1 MAAPASRRAAVSAG
15 SIDSS
20 VSASV
25 GASVGASAGVDYSA
39 QLRQLMAAANLTS
52 FRALAVK
59 AGVSLW
65 AINQVRAGRIAAL
78 RLGIVGQLSQALG
91 LEVADLVAQFSPA
104 GAPRSSQAAQLVALQ
119 AEYSRLQ
126 AQLAAQRSQMHAE
139 FQAAAL
145 VTLEG
150 WLLQWPT
157 AAYAAQQNPTAP
169 AVRLVP
175 LAQPVEQLLQSW
187 DVRAIA
193 PVGSTVPYDPTL
205 HQLMGGTAQPGDRVR
220 VRYSGYWHGDR
231 LLHRARV
238 SPAAPTDTPA

>member
-1 MAAPASRRAAVSAG
+1 MAASSSRAVFPVSSVNAAVST
-15 SIDSS
+15 
-20 VSASV
+20 SAS
-25 GASVGASAGVDYSA
+25 ADYSA

-52 FRALAVK
+52 FRALAVQ

-65 AINQVRAGRIAAL
+65 AINQIRAGRIEAL
-78 RLGIVGQLSQALG
+78 RLVTVRQISQALG
-91 LEVADLVAQFSPA
+91 LAIADLLAQFSPA
-104 GAPRSSQAAQLVALQ
+104 SGSQPSQAAQLAALQ
-119 AEYSRLQ
+119 AEYGRLQ
-126 AQLAAQRSQMHAE
+126 AQLAAQRAQLQAE
-139 FQAAAL
+139 FQAIAL
-145 VTLEG
+145 TTLEG

-205 HQLMGGTAQPGDRVR
+205 HQLMGGTAQPGDGVR

-238 SPAAPTDTPA
+238 SPVAPADTPA